1 MGEELILI
9 LGLSLAP
16 GGHWERGVEQLWMR
30 KLYQHGDRSKLM
42 LNRGETEIQKGEQ
55 YILLFTRLHSNGGC
69 CYEYEVKLSMRI
81 FLSFSG
87 FCFVFSH
94 LWWTRWKWGATV
106 DRVNTVSYWYTASV
120 TVLWNKAMHVYQ
132 TLYWFEMEW
141 NTGYVIDF

>member
-1 MGEELILI
+1 
-9 LGLSLAP
+9 
-16 GGHWERGVEQLWMR
+16 MR

-94 LWWTRWKWGATV
+94 L
-106 DRVNTVSYWYTASV
+106 
-120 TVLWNKAMHVYQ
+120 
-132 TLYWFEMEW
+132 
-141 NTGYVIDF
+141 